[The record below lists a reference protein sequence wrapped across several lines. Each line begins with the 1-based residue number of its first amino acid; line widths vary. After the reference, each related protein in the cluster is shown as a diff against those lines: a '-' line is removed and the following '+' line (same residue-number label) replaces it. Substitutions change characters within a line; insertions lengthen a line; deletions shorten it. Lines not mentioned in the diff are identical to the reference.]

1 MDISSLNT
9 IKKSPLFNILMFSGF
24 WALQLFVTKLAFNSG
39 AQVLSFQLLSIG
51 VALALLAITLLPRF
65 GGDFRSLYRETPDL
79 FWKLFFAN
87 SIQSGLGTCLSI
99 IGISLTSMINAG
111 FLVKLATVT
120 TILFAWL
127 ILKERLTATKVMMV
141 ISMLSGAYLLTTK
154 GQILLPRV
162 GDLYI
167 LGACVSWSLG
177 NVLVRKHVK
186 SQPIKIELVTFQK
199 PLAGLPVVLVL
210 VSLAV
215 WSPDIFGSL
224 SQTLSCCKPP
234 LAVLPHTV
242 GNGFLLAMT
251 WTYLNNTLKIS
262 SASYMTMMS
271 MITPVIVS
279 LLAIIFLGETLIW
292 IQILGA
298 GLIILSGVVTH
309 FSSIANE

>member
-1 MDISSLNT
+1 
-9 IKKSPLFNILMFSGF
+9 MFSGF
-24 WALQLFVTKLAFNSG
+24 WALQIFVTKLAFNNG

-51 VALALLAITLLPRF
+51 VALAMLAIMLLPGF

-87 SIQSGLGTCLSI
+87 GIQSGLGTCLSI
-99 IGISLTSMINAG
+99 IGISLTSAINAG

-127 ILKERLTATKVMMV
+127 ILKERLTVIKILMV
-141 ISMLSGAYLLTTK
+141 FSMLLGAYLLTTK

-167 LGACVSWSLG
+167 LGACVCWSLG
-177 NVLVRKHVK
+177 NVLVRKHLR
-186 SQPIKIELVTFQK
+186 SQPIKVEVVTFQK

-210 VSLAV
+210 VSLAL
-215 WSPDIFGSL
+215 WTPDIFGSL
-224 SQTLSCCKPP
+224 SQILSCCKPP
-234 LAVLPHTV
+234 LAVLPHAI

-262 SASYMTMMS
+262 TASYMTMMS

-279 LLAIIFLGETLIW
+279 LLAMIFLGETMIW
-292 IQILGA
+292 IQIMGA
-298 GLIILSGVVTH
+298 GLIIISAVVTYV
-309 FSSIANE
+309 SGIAN